1 MKILF
6 ATSEMFPLVKTG
18 GLADVSGAL
27 PLALRAIGID
37 VRVILPHYAATR
49 MEWFT
54 PDGQVWQPEIL
65 GQPVTIRSGQLKD
78 NDLPIY
84 LVDHPA
90 FSARQ
95 GNPYMGPDGNPWHDN
110 PDRFALF
117 CRTVVH
123 FAAQEGAGHWHP
135 DIIHSNDWQTG
146 LIPALLSETPHI
158 KNVFTIHNLAYQGV
172 YDRPTFERLGLP
184 WSLWRADALE
194 YWGNMSFMKGGI
206 IFSDYITTVSP
217 TYAQEI
223 QTPKFGYGLDGLL
236 QHHANKLKGILNG
249 IGSDWDPEKDHF
261 LQEHFSRDELSGK
274 QKIKTKLQKDLGLP
288 LAPRIPLLVH
298 IGRLVDQKGID
309 LLIQALEQMPHEPIQ
324 FIVLG
329 SGEHRFEQ
337 ALRQLAAQRP
347 QQIAVHIGYDE
358 ALAHQLEAGADG
370 FLMPSRFEPC
380 GLNQLYSLRYGTCPI
395 VHRVGGLADT
405 VIHADDQHIADGTAT
420 GIVIDHLDTT
430 AIIWAIQYF
439 RSLYE
444 NQTVFSQI
452 QRQGMAQDFGWMPSA
467 KAYRAIYQD
476 ILQDRGDD
484 QQNEN

>member
-6 ATSEMFPLVKTG
+6 ATSEMFPLIKTG

-27 PLALRAIGID
+27 PLALQALGADI
-37 VRVILPHYAATR
+37 RVILPHYAATR
-49 MEWFT
+49 MEWFE
-54 PDGQVWQPEIL
+54 PDGKVWQPVIL
-65 GQPVTIRSGQLKD
+65 GQPLTIRSGLLKD
-78 NDLPIY
+78 SRLPIY
-84 LVDHPA
+84 LVDHPV

-117 CRTVVH
+117 CRAVVD
-123 FAAQEGAGHWHP
+123 FAMRDDADHWRP

-146 LIPALLSETPHI
+146 LIPALLSETQSI

-172 YDRPTFERLGLP
+172 YDRATFERLGLP
-184 WSLWRADALE
+184 WSLWRPDALE

-217 TYAQEI
+217 TYAKEI

-249 IGSDWDPEKDHF
+249 IGADWDPQTDHYLPF
-261 LQEHFSRDELSGK
+261 HFNQNDLLNKYEIKELLQ
-274 QKIKTKLQKDLGLP
+274 QQMGLP
-288 LAPRIPLLVH
+288 IEPRTPLLVH
-298 IGRLVDQKGID
+298 IGRLVEQKGID
-309 LLIQALEQMPHEPIQ
+309 LLIQAIEQLPNEPVQ
-324 FIVLG
+324 FVVLG

-347 QQIAVHIGYDE
+347 QQVSVRIGYDE
-358 ALAHQLEAGADG
+358 ALAHQLEAGADA

-405 VIHADDQHIADGTAT
+405 VVHADEAHIADGTAT
-420 GIVIDHLDTT
+420 GIVIDHLDSA
-430 AIIWAIQYF
+430 AIVWAIRYF
-439 RSLYE
+439 QSLYANE
-444 NQTVFSQI
+444 TVFRRI
-452 QRQGMAQDFGWMPSA
+452 QAQGMSQDFDWMASA
-467 KAYRAIYQD
+467 RAYHAIYLD
-476 ILQDRGDD
+476 TLQDHGDD

>member
-6 ATSEMFPLVKTG
+6 ATSEMFPLIKTG

-27 PLALRAIGID
+27 PIALQALGAD
-37 VRVILPHYAATR
+37 VRVILPYYAALR
-49 MEWFT
+49 GEWLE
-54 PDGQVWQPEIL
+54 PDDRIWQPEIL
-65 GQPVTIRSGQLKD
+65 GQPVTIRASRLKD
-78 NDLPIY
+78 SGLPVY
-84 LVDHPA
+84 LVDHPV

-123 FAAQEGAGHWHP
+123 FAMQEDNDGWQP

-146 LIPALLSETPHI
+146 LIPALLSETKKI

-194 YWGNMSFMKGGI
+194 YWGNMSFLKGGI
-206 IFSDYITTVSP
+206 IFSNFITTVSP
-217 TYAQEI
+217 TYAKEI

-236 QHHANKLKGILNG
+236 QHHAGKLQGILNG
-249 IGSDWDPEKDHF
+249 IGSDWDPEVDQY
-261 LQEHFSRDELSGK
+261 LPYHFSKKDLTGK
-274 QKIKTKLQKDLGLP
+274 KQIKTTLQAKLGLP
-288 LAPRIPLLVH
+288 ITARTPLLVH
-298 IGRLVDQKGID
+298 VGRLVEQKGID
-309 LLIQALEQMPHEPIQ
+309 LLIQALEQLPDEPIQ
-324 FIVLG
+324 IIVLG
-329 SGEHRFEQ
+329 SGEYRFEN
-337 ALRQLAAQRP
+337 ALQQLAAQRP
-347 QQIAVHIGYDE
+347 HQIAVRIGYDE
-358 ALAHQLEAGADG
+358 ELAHQLEAAADA

-405 VIHADDQHIADGTAT
+405 VVHADQESITAGTAT
-420 GIVIDHLDTT
+420 GIVIDYLDTA
-430 AIIWAIQYF
+430 AIIWAIRYF
-439 RSLYE
+439 QSLYANE
-444 NQTVFSQI
+444 SVFASI
-452 QRQGMAQDFGWMPSA
+452 QANGMAQDFGWIPSA
-467 KAYRAIYQD
+467 KAYLAIYRH
-476 ILQDRGDD
+476 ILQGQDDD